1 MLRLIDRYLD
11 PSESLLEILFGLV
24 MALTMT
30 AGARLLS
37 EASTL
42 DPVELMVALVG
53 CNIAWGLIDAV
64 FYLMGS
70 IFNRNRR
77 VRLVR
82 RLQTATSDD
91 QAIALIR
98 EEFGLE
104 GEPPTRA
111 EDRAAFHRSVL
122 DLLRH
127 ARPERAHFTRQEFA
141 AASLILILVSLAAIP
156 GLIPLVLMSDVE
168 MALRTANTLQVLLL
182 FVIGYRWAHYTGT
195 PGWRGA
201 LIVGLLGV
209 ALVLVA
215 VALGG

>member
-1 MLRLIDRYLD
+1 MPGLIDRYLD

-37 EASTL
+37 EPATL
-42 DPVELMVALVG
+42 DPSALVLALAG
-53 CNIAWGLIDAV
+53 CNVAWGVIDAV

-70 IFNRNRR
+70 LFNRNRR

-82 RLQTATSDD
+82 RLQAATDDD

-98 EEFGLE
+98 EEFDLR

-111 EDRAAFHRSVL
+111 EDSAAFHRAVL
-122 DLLRH
+122 ELLRH
-127 ARPERAHFTRQEFA
+127 AGSERAHFTPDELVA
-141 AASLILILVSLAAIP
+141 AGLVLLLVSAAAIP
-156 GLIPLVLMSDVE
+156 GLVPLLLIGDTDT
-168 MALRTANTLQVLLL
+168 ALRLANAVQVVLL
-182 FVIGYRWAHYTGT
+182 FAIGYRWARYSGA

-201 LIVGLLGV
+201 LIVGALGTG
-209 ALVLVA
+209 LVLVA